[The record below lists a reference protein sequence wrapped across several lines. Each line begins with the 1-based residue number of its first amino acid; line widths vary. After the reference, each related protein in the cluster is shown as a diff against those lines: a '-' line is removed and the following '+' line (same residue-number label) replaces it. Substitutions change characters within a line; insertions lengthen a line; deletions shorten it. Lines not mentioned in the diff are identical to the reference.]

1 MNTFVAFLKGVNI
14 GGHKAIK
21 MDELKKIFL
30 TLGFTHVKTYI
41 NSGNIVFCSHEDK
54 EAVRE
59 QMERAIFQHF
69 GISVAAVVKT
79 AGELL
84 KVFAGHPFDP
94 DTESDSSKRAV
105 VFLSRPVA
113 SDQANVFSGDDRIT
127 ERTVIRGDVLFA
139 YYPRGFSKTRLTG
152 DYIERR
158 LRLTATARNWNTVC
172 KLAEIVNSYET
183 ENENS
188 GKSVNLP
195 DGS

>member
-21 MDELKKIFL
+21 MDELKKILL
-30 TLGFTHVKTYI
+30 TLGFAHVKTYI

-59 QMERAIFQHF
+59 QMEKAIFLHF

-84 KVFAGHPFDP
+84 KVVAENPFDH

-113 SDQANVFSGDDRIT
+113 SDQADVFSGDNRVT
-127 ERTVIRGDVLFA
+127 ERIVIREDVLFA
-139 YYPRGFSKTRLTG
+139 YYPRGFSKTKFTG

-172 KLAEIVNSYET
+172 KLAEIVNSF

-188 GKSVNLP
+188 GKSKNLP
-195 DGS
+195 DES